1 MNKGEWSEAY
11 VFLHL
16 LGEPFL
22 EPCDEN
28 LEKNPWGL
36 RLPVSVIRRG
46 EHVVC
51 TWLEDSRRWLVE
63 GGGLGDVVV
72 DASEGGKA
80 AEALLCFLLSD
91 RFRLESPCPPAEEFL
106 KRLGVPVKARSK
118 EKKDITLT
126 LRDIRSGSRR
136 SVTCGFSIKSYLGGP
151 PTLFNAGG
159 DSTNL
164 LYRVEGLAAADEPPE
179 RLNGAGKIGRRISN
193 IREKGGRLVF
203 EKMCGE
209 VFEANLKYVDTRMPQ
224 ILGELLLISYSMAG
238 GASVQRAAE
247 LLAEQDPLKLGK
259 GSEVYGY
266 KIRKMLEAV
275 SLGMTPSTPWKGT
288 ENANGGFIIVK
299 KDGEI
304 VSYHLYDRPAFLDYI
319 FHSTYFEH
327 PSRERHRYGSF
338 RREGETL
345 RVKLALQIRFN
356 PL

>member
-28 LEKNPWGL
+28 LEKNPRGL

-63 GGGLGDVVV
+63 GDGRGDVV

-91 RFRLESPCPPAEEFL
+91 RFRLKSPCPPAEEFL

-126 LRDIRSGSRR
+126 LRDIRSGASR

-151 PTLFNAGG
+151 PTLFNASG
-159 DSTNL
+159 DNTNL
-164 LYRVEGLAAADEPPE
+164 LYRVEGLAAADEALG

-209 VFEANLKYVDTRMPQ
+209 VFEANLKYVDTCMPR
-224 ILGELLLISYSMAG
+224 IPGPPRPPSYPRRG
-238 GASVQRAAE
+238 RASVQRAAE
-247 LLAEQDPLKLGK
+247 LLAAQDPLKLGK
-259 GSEVYGY
+259 GSAVYGY

-299 KDGEI
+299 KNGEI

-319 FHSTYFEH
+319 FHSTYFDH
-327 PSRERHRYGSF
+327 PWQDRHQYGSF